1 MWSTPPLALVSAKS
15 ATPSCKKQGHPE
27 LVGSLKVTPGFNPG
41 EMGLAYGWAAVA
53 PGSGRADCCTE
64 GAVGELL

>member
-1 MWSTPPLALVSAKS
+1 M
-15 ATPSCKKQGHPE
+15 
-27 LVGSLKVTPGFNPG
+27 GSLKVTPGFNPG